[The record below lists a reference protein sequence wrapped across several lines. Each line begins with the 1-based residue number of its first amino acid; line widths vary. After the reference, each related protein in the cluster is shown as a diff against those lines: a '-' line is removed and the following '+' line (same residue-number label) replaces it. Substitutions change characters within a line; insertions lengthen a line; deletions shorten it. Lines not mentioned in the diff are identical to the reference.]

1 MRLGD
6 GSNARVIEGGLR
18 ARANAAPEHGTPST
32 KRRSM
37 AGRHRLRIALHY
49 AVLLLIG
56 LVCVLPFLWTLSVAL
71 GTEGNVFAFPSS
83 LIPHAVS
90 LANFIEV
97 FRVIDLGRYFW
108 NSIWIT
114 FWTVVWTI
122 LVCALAA
129 YPLARYRFRGRKLV
143 FTVILATLM
152 LPTEVNFLVNFITTT
167 QLRLVNTHLGVILPT
182 VAGAIGIFMMKT
194 AFEEIPQDLL
204 DAARVDGA
212 SELHI
217 FFRIMLPLA
226 LPQIGALT
234 ILTTVT
240 TWNNFLWPSVVLTKS
255 ELMPLAVGILELS
268 GTFGSSTRVIA
279 AGAVLTIAPALIVFF
294 FTQRFFMRGME
305 GAIK

>member
-1 MRLGD
+1 
-6 GSNARVIEGGLR
+6 V
-18 ARANAAPEHGTPST
+18 
-32 KRRSM
+32 
-37 AGRHRLRIALHY
+37 
-49 AVLLLIG
+49 
-56 LVCVLPFLWTLSVAL
+56 
-71 GTEGNVFAFPSS
+71 
-83 LIPHAVS
+83 
-90 LANFIEV
+90 
-97 FRVIDLGRYFW
+97 DLGRYFF

-114 FWTVVWTI
+114 FWTVVWTV
-122 LVCALAA
+122 LVCSLAA
-129 YPLARYRFRGRKLV
+129 YPLARLHFRGRRLV

-152 LPTEVNFLVNFITTT
+152 LPTEINFLVNFITTT
-167 QLRLVNTHLGVILPT
+167 HLRLVNTYAGVILPT
-182 VAGAIGIFMMKT
+182 LAGAIGIFIMKN

-226 LPQIGALT
+226 LPQIGALV

-240 TWNNFLWPSVVLTKS
+240 SWNNFLWPSVVLTKS
-255 ELMPLAVGILELS
+255 DLMPLAVGILELS

-279 AGAVLTIAPALIVFF
+279 AGAILTVLPALIVFF